1 MTVIEIT
8 EKKYDKLSEHIEESL
23 RHLGK
28 AMSCIS
34 EIGEPY
40 GLGYRD
46 DESMGYREG
55 YSHEGR
61 SYRKDMMGSRYGMR
75 SRYDNYGQRG
85 DYGYKDDDDW
95 DDEEMMGERRG
106 RRRRDSRG
114 RYM

>member
-46 DESMGYREG
+46 EESMGYREG

-75 SRYDNYGQRG
+75 SRYDNYGQRE
-85 DYGYKDDDDW
+85 DYGMRGGYR
-95 DDEEMMGERRG
+95 DDEEWEMGE

>member
-55 YSHEGR
+55 YSHGGR
-61 SYRKDMMGSRYGMR
+61 SYRRDMMGSRY
-75 SRYDNYGQRG
+75 DNYEMRG
-85 DYGYKDDDDW
+85 GMGYKDDEW
-95 DDEEMMGERRG
+95 MDEDEMHERRG
-106 RRRRDSRG
+106 RRRDSRG

>member
-1 MTVIEIT
+1 MTIIEIS
-8 EKKYDKLSEHIEESL
+8 EKKYEKLSGHIEESL
-23 RHLGK
+23 RQLGK

-55 YSHEGR
+55 YSHGGR
-61 SYRKDMMGSRYGMR
+61 SYRKDMMGSRY
-75 SRYDNYGQRG
+75 DNYGMRG
-85 DYGYKDDDDW
+85 GMGYKDDEW
-95 DDEEMMGERRG
+95 MDEDEMHERRG
-106 RRRRDSRG
+106 RRRDSRG

>member
-40 GLGYRD
+40 GLSYRD
-46 DESMGYREG
+46 DESMEGEREG
-55 YSHEGR
+55 YRGSRQGGS
-61 SYRKDMMGSRYGMR
+61 SYGSRYGMR

-85 DYGYKDDDDW
+85 DYGYR
-95 DDEEMMGERRG
+95 DDEEWEEMGE

>member
-46 DESMGYREG
+46 DESMGYHEG

-95 DDEEMMGERRG
+95 DDDEMMGERR
-106 RRRRDSRG
+106 RRSRRTG

>member
-55 YSHEGR
+55 YSHGGR
-61 SYRKDMMGSRYGMR
+61 SYRRDMMGSRY
-75 SRYDNYGQRG
+75 DNYGMRG
-85 DYGYKDDDDW
+85 GMGYKDDEWMD
-95 DDEEMMGERRG
+95 DDEMHERRG
-106 RRRRDSRG
+106 RRRDSMG
-114 RYM
+114 RYR

>member
-40 GLGYRD
+40 GLSYRD
-46 DESMGYREG
+46 DESMEGYREG

-61 SYRKDMMGSRYGMR
+61 SYRKDMMDSRYGMR
-75 SRYDNYGQRG
+75 SRYDNYGYR
-85 DYGYKDDDDW
+85 DDEDW
-95 DDEEMMGERRG
+95 DMDDEMGERR
-106 RRRRDSRG
+106 RRSRRTG

>member
-1 MTVIEIT
+1 MGYVIEISDSKVDKMSEYVEDMLWAGGELMHCI
-8 EKKYDKLSEHIEESL
+8 EKMKGEH
-23 RHLGK
+23 GY
-28 AMSCIS
+28 
-34 EIGEPY
+34 GE
-40 GLGYRD
+40 
-46 DESMGYREG
+46 REG

-85 DYGYKDDDDW
+85 DYGYKDDEEW
-95 DDEEMMGERRG
+95 DDDEMMGERRG

>member
-46 DESMGYREG
+46 DESMGYREE
-55 YSHEGR
+55 YPRERHPYRMGR
-61 SYRKDMMGSRYGMR
+61 HDNYGMR
-75 SRYDNYGQRG
+75 GG
-85 DYGYKDDDDW
+85 MGYKDDEW
-95 DDEEMMGERRG
+95 MDEDEMHERRG
-106 RRRRDSRG
+106 RRRDSRG

>member
-46 DESMGYREG
+46 DESMEGYREG
-55 YSHEGR
+55 YSHGGR
-61 SYRKDMMGSRYGMR
+61 SYRKDMMDSRYGMR
-75 SRYDNYGQRG
+75 SRYDNYGQHG
-85 DYGYKDDDDW
+85 DYGYRDEEDW
-95 DDEEMMGERRG
+95 EMDDEMGERR
-106 RRRRDSRG
+106 RRSRRTG

>member
-23 RHLGK
+23 RHMGK
-28 AMSCIS
+28 AMSCIA

-55 YSHEGR
+55 YSHGGR
-61 SYRKDMMGSRYGMR
+61 SYRKDMMGSRY
-75 SRYDNYGQRG
+75 DNYGMRG
-85 DYGYKDDDDW
+85 GMGYKDEEW
-95 DDEEMMGERRG
+95 MDEDEMHERRG
-106 RRRRDSRG
+106 RRRDSMG
-114 RYM
+114 RCR

>member
-1 MTVIEIT
+1 MTIIEIS

-55 YSHEGR
+55 YSHGGR
-61 SYRKDMMGSRYGMR
+61 SYRKDKMG
-75 SRYDNYGQRG
+75 SRYDNYGMRG
-85 DYGYKDDDDW
+85 GMGYKDDEW
-95 DDEEMMGERRG
+95 MDEDEMHERRG
-106 RRRRDSRG
+106 RRRDSMG
-114 RYM
+114 RYR

>member
-8 EKKYDKLSEHIEESL
+8 EKKYNKLSEHIEESL

-28 AMSCIS
+28 AMSCIA

-55 YSHEGR
+55 YSHGGR
-61 SYRKDMMGSRYGMR
+61 SYRRDMMGSRY
-75 SRYDNYGQRG
+75 DNYGMRG
-85 DYGYKDDDDW
+85 GMGYKDDEW
-95 DDEEMMGERRG
+95 MDEDEMRERRG
-106 RRRRDSRG
+106 RRRDSMG
-114 RYM
+114 RYH

>member
-1 MTVIEIT
+1 MYMIEIS
-8 EKKYDKLSEHIEESL
+8 EKKYEKLSGHIEESL

-46 DESMGYREG
+46 EDYMEHPDGRRSRMMDSHYGGRGGRMGYR
-55 YSHEGR
+55 
-61 SYRKDMMGSRYGMR
+61 D
-75 SRYDNYGQRG
+75 
-85 DYGYKDDDDW
+85 DDDDW
-95 DDEEMMGERRG
+95 DEDEMMGERR
-106 RRRRDSRG
+106 RRSRRTG

>member
-85 DYGYKDDDDW
+85 DYGYKDDEDW
-95 DDEEMMGERRG
+95 DDDEMMGERR
-106 RRRRDSRG
+106 RRSRRTG

>member
-1 MTVIEIT
+1 MVMIEIT
-8 EKKYDKLSEHIEESL
+8 EKKYEKLSDHIEESL

-46 DESMGYREG
+46 EESMR
-55 YSHEGR
+55 SHDGH
-61 SYRKDMMGSRYGMR
+61 SYRKDYGSRYGMR
-75 SRYDNYGQRG
+75 SRYDNYGER
-85 DYGYKDDDDW
+85 YMGYRDDDDW
-95 DDEEMMGERRG
+95 DDEEMMRE